1 MPSRRRSW
9 KERGSGLVFLRL
21 GARVRRTTLVL
32 HCFSPLSPLSF
43 LRRRLPATSPY
54 PPLLPFFFPFLLL
67 IFILLSFPIVVFLP
81 PFPFPLVLRRCVSSR
96 HVVVP
101 APNLSL
107 SHATHAHA
115 SRCLEVSPLSPFVL
129 LTHLVFIAF
138 YLPPYFLLATLDG
151 RVSWFLIFP
160 CNPIWNP
167 SRVFFLFRC
176 SPK

>member
-1 MPSRRRSW
+1 MCEGRILSSTASLLFPFFVAFLLLLLTPHPS
-9 KERGSGLVFLRL
+9 
-21 GARVRRTTLVL
+21 
-32 HCFSPLSPLSF
+32 
-43 LRRRLPATSPY
+43 
-54 PPLLPFFFPFLLL
+54 LPFFLPLLL
-67 IFILLSFPIVVFLP
+67 IFILFFLSSFPIVVFLP